1 MLEEV
6 VVEVTVRVSPGGLCL
21 DDGIHHRESP
31 ELLRLVAKTLCYVRL
46 VCGGTGGTY
55 CLLHTLFMLL
65 KCFRKLHSTLQ
76 VFCIFFIVS
85 RSCWH

>member
-31 ELLRLVAKTLCYVRL
+31 VRLWLVAKTPYVMCRGP
-46 VCGGTGGTY
+46 CTY
-55 CLLHTLFMLL
+55 
-65 KCFRKLHSTLQ
+65 
-76 VFCIFFIVS
+76 
-85 RSCWH
+85 

>member
-31 ELLRLVAKTLCYVRL
+31 KWLWLVAKTPYVMCKPGGWWILVVRVLCL
-46 VCGGTGGTY
+46 
-55 CLLHTLFMLL
+55 CLLYIIHY
-65 KCFRKLHSTLQ
+65 S
-76 VFCIFFIVS
+76 
-85 RSCWH
+85 